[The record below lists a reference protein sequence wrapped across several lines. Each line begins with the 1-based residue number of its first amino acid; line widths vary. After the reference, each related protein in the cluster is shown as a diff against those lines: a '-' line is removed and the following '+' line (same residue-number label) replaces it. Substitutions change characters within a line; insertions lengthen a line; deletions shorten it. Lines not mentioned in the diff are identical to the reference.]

1 VGVGLWCLEFV
12 TEAVGDDFWKA
23 GIARRADLR
32 EIGGLANR
40 LTFAMDVSL
49 TTPALLFPAISLLLL
64 AYTNRFLALTSVT
77 RNLHDS
83 YRASHDTVY
92 LAQIRNLRKRIRLIR
107 DMQFFGVLSILLC
120 TVCML
125 LVYVG
130 WQVPGRWVFAGSLV
144 SMMVSLGLSLW
155 EVMLS
160 GRALDLHLEDLE
172 AEKKPASE

>member
-1 VGVGLWCLEFV
+1 
-12 TEAVGDDFWKA
+12 
-23 GIARRADLR
+23 
-32 EIGGLANR
+32 
-40 LTFAMDVSL
+40 MDISL

-83 YRASHDTVY
+83 YRSSHNEGY

-125 LVYVG
+125 LVYVEWQG
-130 WQVPGRWVFAGSLV
+130 WAKGVFAASLV
-144 SMMVSLGLSLW
+144 CMMLSLALSLW
-155 EVMLS
+155 EIMLS
-160 GRALDLHLEDLE
+160 GRALDLHLKDLE
-172 AEKKPASE
+172 EGR

>member
-1 VGVGLWCLEFV
+1 
-12 TEAVGDDFWKA
+12 
-23 GIARRADLR
+23 
-32 EIGGLANR
+32 
-40 LTFAMDVSL
+40 
-49 TTPALLFPAISLLLL
+49 
-64 AYTNRFLALTSVT
+64 
-77 RNLHDS
+77 
-83 YRASHDTVY
+83 
-92 LAQIRNLRKRIRLIR
+92 
-107 DMQFFGVLSILLC
+107 MQFFGVLSILLC

-172 AEKKPASE
+172 AEKKPVSE

>member
-1 VGVGLWCLEFV
+1 L
-12 TEAVGDDFWKA
+12 GDDFWKA
-23 GIARRADLR
+23 GIAWGADLR
-32 EIGGLANR
+32 ESGGLANR
-40 LTFAMDVSL
+40 LTFAMDISL